1 MLRRANRG
9 AVCAVYA
16 EFVMILMAFFCWRNI
31 LLMFV
36 CEVQLYMLVQ
46 YSRCE

>member
-1 MLRRANRG
+1 MLRCANRG

-16 EFVMILMAFFCWRNI
+16 EFVMILMAFFCCRNI
-31 LLMFV
+31 LLTFV

-46 YSRCE
+46 